1 MIQDVERFQP
11 ELELV
16 MLAVGHR
23 EFLVR
28 VKIQPK
34 DAGPD
39 QRVPSHIAPGSG
51 WRLDNSRR
59 VVPAGGRRTAQE
71 AAPGAG
77 WVGGILT
84 DPRIGGIRGPNGDH
98 LRGPA
103 LDRSDSANLPA
114 SHDRVPERV

>member
-39 QRVPSHIAPGSG
+39 QRVPSHVAPGSG
-51 WRLDNSRR
+51 WRLDKSRR
-59 VVPAGGRRTAQE
+59 VIPAGGRRTTQV

-77 WVGGILT
+77 CVRTIVSHA
-84 DPRIGGIRGPNGDH
+84 RIGAVNAAYCDH
-98 LRGPA
+98 LRKPA
-103 LDRSDSANLPA
+103 LN
-114 SHDRVPERV
+114 